1 MLNVHELQDDEYLA
15 ALQADR
21 EKELKAQREAEH
33 RRLEEAT
40 AREAA
45 LQKQKHEEEEKHRKQ
60 LEEEELERMLAAKQA
75 SLPQEPSS
83 DDENAVTLLVRMPNG
98 SRRGRRF
105 LKSDKLQ
112 VDPLD

>member
-1 MLNVHELQDDEYLA
+1 
-15 ALQADR
+15 
-21 EKELKAQREAEH
+21 
-33 RRLEEAT
+33 
-40 AREAA
+40 
-45 LQKQKHEEEEKHRKQ
+45 
-60 LEEEELERMLAAKQA
+60 MLAAKQA
-75 SLPQEPSS
+75 SLPQEPSP

>member
-1 MLNVHELQDDEYLA
+1 MSSLVVCPLGVLNPECIVITNIEHTLLRTILFCLLVGLTWFLQ
-15 ALQADR
+15 
-21 EKELKAQREAEH
+21 
-33 RRLEEAT
+33 
-40 AREAA
+40 
-45 LQKQKHEEEEKHRKQ
+45 
-60 LEEEELERMLAAKQA
+60 ELERMLAAKQA

-112 VDPLD
+112 VDHLD

>member
-1 MLNVHELQDDEYLA
+1 
-15 ALQADR
+15 
-21 EKELKAQREAEH
+21 
-33 RRLEEAT
+33 
-40 AREAA
+40 
-45 LQKQKHEEEEKHRKQ
+45 
-60 LEEEELERMLAAKQA
+60 MLAAKQA

-112 VDPLD
+112 VDHLD